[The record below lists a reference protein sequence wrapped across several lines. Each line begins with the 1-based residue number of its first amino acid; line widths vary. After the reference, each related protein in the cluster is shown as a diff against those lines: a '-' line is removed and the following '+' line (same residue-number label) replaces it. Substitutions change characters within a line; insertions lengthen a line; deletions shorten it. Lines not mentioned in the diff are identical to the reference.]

1 MKIIVGDV
9 HGQIDLLDNMINLL
23 MSQMNLSDEEIK
35 RNLVLV
41 GDLFDR
47 GTESPDKIFDYFLQN
62 NLTSVLGNHES
73 LLLSSM
79 GIRYDIPNFGYKEK
93 ARLIWSNPKNK
104 GEVIL
109 DYLENLKLED
119 NPKYTQIINYIT
131 QMDKFKQFDQEGV
144 IVTHSFL
151 PSIATYYLVF
161 GGNLKSMSD
170 LPNTFLLWSSL
181 ISPFMEPLEAM
192 LNEPN
197 KTKLPKYRYVMGH
210 HVNNIIKGKNSMNFC
225 IDTGAFHTGKLT
237 ALIVDSLK
245 EEPFTVTIKR

>member
-1 MKIIVGDV
+1 MKIIIGDV
-9 HGQIDLLDNMINLL
+9 HGQIDLLDDMINKLK
-23 MSQMNLSDEEIK
+23 SQMNLSDEEIK
-35 RNLVLV
+35 RDLVLV

-47 GTESPDKIFDYFLQN
+47 GTESPDKIFDYFIQN

-79 GIRYDIPNFGYKEK
+79 GVRYDIPNFGRKEK

-161 GGNLKSMSD
+161 WNNLKSMSD
-170 LPNTFLLWSSL
+170 LPDTFLLWSSM
-181 ISPFMEPLEAM
+181 ISPFMDPLAVM

-210 HVNNIIKGKNSMNFC
+210 YVNNIVKGDNLMNFC
-225 IDTGAFHTGKLT
+225 IDTGAFHTGNLT

-245 EEPFTVTIKR
+245 EEPFIATIKR